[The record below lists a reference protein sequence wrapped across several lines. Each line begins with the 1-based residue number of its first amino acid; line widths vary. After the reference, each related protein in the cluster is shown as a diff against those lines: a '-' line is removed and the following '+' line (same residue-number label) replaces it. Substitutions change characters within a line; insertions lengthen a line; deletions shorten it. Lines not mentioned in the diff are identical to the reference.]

1 MLGKELIRNFYRNG
15 FKEDPIH
22 RIWPRLWNKHFRF
35 ETRAGYFIKANR
47 FQDRL
52 NFKTLRRL
60 CRNYAPPHLYM
71 SVLNWLM
78 PERVGEKRKA
88 KHAYPIGG
96 EYVVDVDANLHW
108 RPHTHYISP
117 EGVCGGCLSLAR
129 DATLAILR
137 KIEENYSDIH
147 VVFSGRK
154 GFHCHILDFDL
165 RDWTYY
171 NDRTPLKS
179 HEAA

>member
-47 FQDRL
+47 FQDCL

-60 CRNYAPPHLYM
+60 CRNYAHPHLYM

-96 EYVVDVDANLHW
+96 EYARAQAMKLRFLKKGMVVSFFFASSRVL
-108 RPHTHYISP
+108 
-117 EGVCGGCLSLAR
+117 
-129 DATLAILR
+129 
-137 KIEENYSDIH
+137 
-147 VVFSGRK
+147 
-154 GFHCHILDFDL
+154 
-165 RDWTYY
+165 
-171 NDRTPLKS
+171 
-179 HEAA
+179 